1 MDHVAVFSCK
11 GVWELSFCQMGTG
24 LLKTVWSN
32 QDSLLKG
39 AHCSPEEFMIQLAG
53 KEARR
58 GLWIN
63 N

>member
-11 GVWELSFCQMGTG
+11 GVWELSFCQRGTE
-24 LLKTVWSN
+24 LLKTAWSS
-32 QDSLLKG
+32 QDSLRKR

-53 KEARR
+53 KEVGR